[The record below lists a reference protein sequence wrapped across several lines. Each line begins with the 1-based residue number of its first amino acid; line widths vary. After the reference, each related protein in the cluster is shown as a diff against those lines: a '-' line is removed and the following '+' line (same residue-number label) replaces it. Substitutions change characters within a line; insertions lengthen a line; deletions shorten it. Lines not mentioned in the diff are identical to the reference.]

1 MLNVDCVAYDL
12 EDSVTFGKKVEARAN
27 ISAFLRRPRI
37 ASVREN
43 AVRINSVGSGL
54 AEADLTEIVR
64 HCSSL
69 IPESSST

>member
-12 EDSVTFGKKVEARAN
+12 EDSVTLGKKVEARAN

-54 AEADLTEIVR
+54 AEADLAEIVR
-64 HCSSL
+64 RL
-69 IPESSST
+69 IL

>member
-12 EDSVTFGKKVEARAN
+12 EDSVTLGKKVEARAN

-64 HCSSL
+64 HCCSL
-69 IPESSST
+69 IPWSSSV